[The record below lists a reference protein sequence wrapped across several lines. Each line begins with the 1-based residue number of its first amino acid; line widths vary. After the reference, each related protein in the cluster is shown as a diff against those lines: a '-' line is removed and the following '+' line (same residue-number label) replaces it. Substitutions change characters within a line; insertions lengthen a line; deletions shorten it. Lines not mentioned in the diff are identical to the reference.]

1 MQKALNLGFN
11 LVDRVL
17 REVQIKFTELE
28 EKRVEKIL
36 GKSYQDY
43 KRLKKIAN
51 RDEESKE
58 YENGTQKEE
67 KNDTVS

>member
-1 MQKALNLGFN
+1 M
-11 LVDRVL
+11 L

-43 KRLKKIAN
+43 KRLKKIVN

-58 YENGTQKEE
+58 HENGTQKEE